1 MRFVGF
7 PCNDDGSK
15 GSTLSTIE
23 SDHCGE
29 PWYLQGVNDQ
39 DIAIRIKPGEC
50 RRFSTTTLS
59 NNEKIGPFAEEPD
72 ERLAQQTV
80 LNQ

>member
-7 PCNDDGSK
+7 PRNDDGPK
-15 GSTLSTIE
+15 GSTVCAIE

-29 PWYLQGVNDQ
+29 PWYLQRVDDQ
-39 DIAIRIKPGEC
+39 DITVGIESGKS

-59 NNEKIGPFAEEPD
+59 DNEKIGPFAEEPD
-72 ERLAQQTV
+72 ERLTQQSV
-80 LNQ
+80 LN